1 MFSFRVEAAD
11 PHSRARLGRLTTP
24 HGQVQ
29 TPAFMPVGTC
39 GAVKGITPQ
48 QLVDTGAQIMLANTY
63 HLHLRPGADAVAR
76 LGGLHRFMGWDK
88 TILTDSGGY
97 QVFSLAQLNEITDDG
112 VVFRSHVDGNLVLT
126 ISNPWA
132 QQITD
137 LIWNWNVLK
146 RPKNQG
152 FYTNTEKISE
162 CCVSKGF
169 Q

>member
-1 MFSFRVEAAD
+1 MNPSIFQYCD
-11 PHSRARLGRLTTP
+11 
-24 HGQVQ
+24 
-29 TPAFMPVGTC
+29 
-39 GAVKGITPQ
+39 VKRNKIRW
-48 QLVDTGAQIMLANTY
+48 LKVHI
-63 HLHLRPGADAVAR
+63 
-76 LGGLHRFMGWDK
+76 
-88 TILTDSGGY
+88 
-97 QVFSLAQLNEITDDG
+97 
-112 VVFRSHVDGNLVLT
+112 T

-146 RPKNQG
+146 HLKNQG